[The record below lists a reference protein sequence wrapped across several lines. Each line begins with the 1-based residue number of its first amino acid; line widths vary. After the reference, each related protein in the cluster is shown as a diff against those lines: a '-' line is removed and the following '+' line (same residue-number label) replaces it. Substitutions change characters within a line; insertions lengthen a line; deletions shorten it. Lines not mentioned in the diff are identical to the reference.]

1 MSKLKLVYSPR
12 LIMSKGWCL
21 ARTAA
26 KRFGGSV
33 RSYLAEALRLVWNE
47 QKVARDAILAMR
59 QRVRASIAT
68 LPADIAE
75 CERFMTRLYAE
86 QAIARQAQR
95 PALEA
100 ASAVILTF
108 RDRDA
113 RRAAKA
119 ASVAE
124 RSAA

>member
-1 MSKLKLVYSPR
+1 MSELKLVYSPR

-59 QRVRASIAT
+59 ARVRASIAS

-100 ASAVILTF
+100 ASAVVLRF
-108 RDRDA
+108 PA
-113 RRAAKA
+113 RRAAA
-119 ASVAE
+119 AATAAE
-124 RSAA
+124 RAA